1 MENLSVPDLAGAA
14 RHLESARASL
24 AEAVR
29 ALRNA
34 DGTAVLDELGQNL
47 SLMAERFQEGMFLA
61 GLKVPLLGPKTC
73 GQVMGA
79 SRSDK
84 KLAALVRARA
94 GRARK
99 RSNLADAPISRKRK
113 SPGSMGQT

>member
-14 RHLESARASL
+14 RHLESACASL

-29 ALRNA
+29 ALRHA
-34 DGTAVLDELGQNL
+34 DGTAVLDELGQNF
-47 SLMAERFQEGMFLA
+47 SLMAEKFQGGMLLA
-61 GLKVPLLGPKTC
+61 GLKVPVLGPKAC
-73 GQVMGA
+73 GQILGA

-84 KLAALVRARA
+84 KLAALVRTRA
-94 GRARK
+94 KRADK
-99 RSNLADAPISRKRK
+99 RRDLAAAQTSGKRK